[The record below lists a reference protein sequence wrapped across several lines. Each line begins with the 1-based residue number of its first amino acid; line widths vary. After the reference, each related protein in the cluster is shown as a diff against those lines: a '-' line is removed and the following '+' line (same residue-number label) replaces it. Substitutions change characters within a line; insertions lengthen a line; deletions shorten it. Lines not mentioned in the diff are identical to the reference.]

1 MEQKAE
7 QSRKRGD
14 HTSGSSRLGTL
25 THDAARKKGLSNN
38 EFAAAIGADPSTVSR
53 IFSGK
58 RLPSAEL
65 LTKIEHELG
74 VTAEKVYRALWQ

>member
-7 QSRKRGD
+7 QARKGGD
-14 HTSGSSRLGTL
+14 HTSGSSRLGML
-25 THDAARKKGLSNN
+25 VHDAARKKGLSNK
-38 EFAAAIGADPSTVSR
+38 EFAAAIGVDPSTVSR

-65 LTKIEHELG
+65 LTKIECQL
-74 VTAEKVYRALWQ
+74 VIIAE